1 HLSTDWKECVEMV
14 ATSKRLGFPFLAGSS
29 LPVTWRMPVTEFA
42 KGVPLVQSVSICYGG
57 IDSYDFHGLETAQCM
72 SERRAGGEVG
82 IKSIHAVRGQKVWD
96 MLAQR
101 EATQKPFFAAVSRS
115 HTCRGPSGYTYGMPD
130 LNWLRENCGLAVA

>member
-57 IDSYDFHGLETAQCM
+57 IDSYDFHGLETALCM

-82 IKSIHAVRGQKVWD
+82 IKSVIARRGAGVCDVLDQHP
-96 MLAQR
+96 
-101 EATQKPFFAAVSRS
+101 ATCRLMFAALSRS
-115 HTCRGPSGYTYGMPD
+115 STLASTRPGYACWMPD
-130 LNWLRENCGLAVA
+130 AQWLRRNSGGLV